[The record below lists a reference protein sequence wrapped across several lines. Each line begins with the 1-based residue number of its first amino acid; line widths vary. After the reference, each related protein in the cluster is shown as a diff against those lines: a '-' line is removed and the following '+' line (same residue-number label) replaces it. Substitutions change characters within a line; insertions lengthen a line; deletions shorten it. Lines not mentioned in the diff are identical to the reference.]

1 MLEVFILDTKGSE
14 MYVLKETYR
23 EDIDTEE
30 STDASEEKRGRSLT
44 PNVRCDHFFDT
55 TKVPVFERDNVRV
68 VVSRILVPVCGDT
81 SE

>member
-1 MLEVFILDTKGSE
+1 MFVFFFFLIRSE

-30 STDASEEKRGRSLT
+30 STDASEEKRGLSLT

-55 TKVPVFERDNVRV
+55 TKVPVFECDSIRV
-68 VVSRILVPVCGDT
+68 
-81 SE
+81 